1 MDGQK
6 RRQPPLLQQTLL
18 QAVQKVYYHHA
29 KFGEETRSER
39 TSLCASKAIQEVN
52 FPE

>member
-18 QAVQKVYYHHA
+18 QAVQKVYYHH